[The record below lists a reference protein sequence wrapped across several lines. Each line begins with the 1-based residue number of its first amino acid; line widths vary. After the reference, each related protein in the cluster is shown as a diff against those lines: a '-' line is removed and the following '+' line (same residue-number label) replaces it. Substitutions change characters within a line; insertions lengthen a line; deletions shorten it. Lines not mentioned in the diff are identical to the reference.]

1 MYIEDEWGKLKTVII
16 GRSEEYLNSDKSEKQ
31 KETEMNVL
39 NKIQEIMEG
48 KNIKVIKTK
57 VYKRFG
63 H

>member
-16 GRSEEYLNSDKSEKQ
+16 GRSEEYLNSTKSEKQ
-31 KETEMNVL
+31 KETEMSIL

-48 KNIKVIKTK
+48 KNIKVIKPK
-57 VYKRFG
+57 YKRFR

>member
-31 KETEMNVL
+31 KETEMSIL

-48 KNIKVIKTK
+48 KNIKVIKPK
-57 VYKRFG
+57 YKRFR